1 MKYSQ
6 MINKVTEEGFPIT
19 LNDIVPMDL
28 IYIVECIGSATAMS
42 SSENEVCSSLAG
54 TSTYLDEV
62 PFKISQK
69 FQTIALEELTPS
81 SPSFPCV
88 PDCFEI
94 LKQTQY
100 DFTLEK
106 KVLKWV
112 QDQFLQETPRIVPT
126 CPPFW
131 LAFTDLEGE
140 DTDDMNNESCH
151 TKPQR
156 GHMVLRTRRCRSFSV
171 TDIKHVC
178 PKAAYISDSESD
190 DGYSEDDE
198 LSSSD
203 ENENQ
208 KLPSMPFLRS
218 KFSVRSRF
226 LDGRPASSPDNP
238 SRSRHNETCF
248 SASLTRLPH
257 ISGLRRSP
265 LCNNT
270 NGEEES
276 RRDGPSWSPAY
287 GPRKLPRKFPCQH
300 PNNKN
305 NKNINLGK
313 CIIGSPPLSSAQ
325 FQVERSSLNR
335 ARTPFRKYKQPFLL
349 LRNNSCLPA
358 PPTTPRPLSSHK
370 CLPDS
375 TADLLLALSQKEQ
388 DLIQPVMKQGYPIS
402 RVIWAIQN
410 IGQGSTKQILKYLSA
425 WDRLCKEGYKERLVE
440 EAMEIFQNSEE
451 KAEEFLILMT
461 QFDEMGFQHE
471 DIKEVLLIHNNHRE
485 KALEELMMRSR

>member
-1 MKYSQ
+1 MQVLGSQ
-6 MINKVTEEGFPIT
+6 NQSK
-19 LNDIVPMDL
+19 
-28 IYIVECIGSATAMS
+28 IYYQAI
-42 SSENEVCSSLAG
+42 
-54 TSTYLDEV
+54 STYLDEV

-81 SPSFPCV
+81 LLSFPYV
-88 PDCFEI
+88 PDCTEI
-94 LKQTQY
+94 LKQAQY

-112 QDQFLQETPRIVPT
+112 QDRLLQEPPRSIPT

-131 LAFTDLEGE
+131 FAFTDLEGE
-140 DTDDMNNESCH
+140 DTDDANNESCQA
-151 TKPQR
+151 KPQR

-178 PKAAYISDSESD
+178 LKGAYVSDSESD

-208 KLPSMPFLRS
+208 KLPSIPFLRS
-218 KFSVRSRF
+218 KFSVHSRF
-226 LDGRPASSPDNP
+226 LDVRPASSPDNP
-238 SRSRHNETCF
+238 SGSRHSEKCF
-248 SASLTRLPH
+248 NASLTRLPH

-270 NGEEES
+270 DGEEES
-276 RRDGPSWSPAY
+276 RRDGSSWSPAY
-287 GPRKLPRKFPCQH
+287 GPRKPLRKFTCQH

-305 NKNINLGK
+305 SRNINLAR
-313 CIIGSPPLSSAQ
+313 CIVGSPPLSSAHYHM
-325 FQVERSSLNR
+325 ERSSMNR
-335 ARTPFRKYKQPFLL
+335 ARPSFRKYKEPFQP
-349 LRNNSCLPA
+349 LRNNFCLPV
-358 PPTTPRPLSSHK
+358 PPKTPRPLSSHK
-370 CLPDS
+370 PLPDS

-388 DLIQPVMKQGYPIS
+388 DLIQPAMKQGYPIS

-410 IGQGSTKQILKYLSA
+410 VGQSSTKQILKYLSV
-425 WDRLCKEGYKERLVE
+425 WDRLCKEGYKESLVE

-451 KAEEFLILMT
+451 KAEEFLTLMT

-485 KALEELMMRSR
+485 KALEELMTRSR